1 MEAIAVL
8 ISTHSSNDPSLLYA
22 KAQDLRLGPGDN
34 LKDYLENHIELRDQ
48 LTAANYPGIT
58 SDVFAIDFILSGIT
72 DPRFSRVA
80 AQAALNPELKT
91 NLTKL
96 ITYL

>member
-1 MEAIAVL
+1 MHEIEQTLSEEIHKNIPSSYFTAKTPHALMEAIAVL

-58 SDVFAIDFILSGIT
+58 SDVFAIDFILSGI
-72 DPRFSRVA
+72 
-80 AQAALNPELKT
+80 
-91 NLTKL
+91 
-96 ITYL
+96 